1 MGCEERIRVVYLNYQ
16 PHPAIV
22 FIANPGVVD
31 TKISLHITLA
41 VIETSVGIL
50 G

>member
-22 FIANPGVVD
+22 FIANPVVD
-31 TKISLHITLA
+31 TKIGLHITLA
-41 VIETSVGIL
+41 VMETSVGMI